1 MWTNVS
7 FLFVHWPTGSPNSDL
22 DNLGSVFL
30 PFGFRLKRECIIKS
44 VWIFPNQYGKCGIT
58 IMLPRWDPRPT
69 LPELSTPARLYALLM
84 FNIHSLF
91 YPSLYSQTSPSPS
104 LALFLPRFLSFSRS
118 KKMLRLGL
126 IAWFSLFLFKHY
138 PLFILYLVHSP
149 SWCPNK
155 TVYLTEKKDTRHICS
170 LISRFI
176 YMSDLWFRLLPFSL
190 IQSQL
195 LVILCQQRKR
205 REHNEKY
212 ERKTHVFAFMYIN
225 LSRNNRKI
233 ARVYAKRDCNQSI

>member
-1 MWTNVS
+1 
-7 FLFVHWPTGSPNSDL
+7 
-22 DNLGSVFL
+22 
-30 PFGFRLKRECIIKS
+30 
-44 VWIFPNQYGKCGIT
+44 
-58 IMLPRWDPRPT
+58 MLPRWDPRPA

-84 FNIHSLF
+84 SNIHSLF

-118 KKMLRLGL
+118 KKKLRLGL
-126 IAWFSLFLFKHY
+126 IAWFSLFLFKLY
-138 PLFILYLVHSP
+138 PLSILYLVHSP

-190 IQSQL
+190 SHNLSYSSFYVNRESGGNTMKNTNGRRMYSHLCIQIYL
-195 LVILCQQRKR
+195 ETIAKL
-205 REHNEKY
+205 
-212 ERKTHVFAFMYIN
+212 HVFTRSETVINQYNQYI
-225 LSRNNRKI
+225 L
-233 ARVYAKRDCNQSI
+233 